1 MNRVLVIDDEVG
13 VLNHLMVLL
22 AQSQQYEVET
32 LSDSRKAFEVIAAGH
47 FDALLLDMAMP
58 GVSGLEVL
66 RYVRAQHPEIGVVV
80 ISGVEDI
87 RLAVESMKLGAQDYL
102 VKPVEERDLFEALA
116 RAVSPRA
123 DVDGNQEPG
132 GGGRPEPLGRSG
144 AAKMQGQA
152 S

>member
-22 AQSQQYEVET
+22 AQSEQYEVET

-47 FDALLLDMAMP
+47 FDVILLDMAMP

-66 RYVRAQHPEIGVVV
+66 RHVREHYPEIGVV
-80 ISGVEDI
+80 ILSGVEDI
-87 RLAVESMKLGAQDYL
+87 RLAVETMKLGAHDYL
-102 VKPVEERDLFEALA
+102 LKPVEEHDLFKALA

-123 DVDGNQEPG
+123 NISENQGPG
-132 GGGRPEPLGRSG
+132 GGGKPES
-144 AAKMQGQA
+144 Q

>member
-47 FDALLLDMAMP
+47 FNAILLDMAMP

-66 RYVRAQHPEIGVVV
+66 RYVREHHPEIGVV
-80 ISGVEDI
+80 ILSGVEDI
-87 RLAVESMKLGAQDYL
+87 RLAVETMKLGAHDYL
-102 VKPVEERDLFEALA
+102 LKPVEEHDLFEALA

-123 DVDGNQEPG
+123 DAGENQEPG
-132 GGGRPEPLGRSG
+132 GGGRSEPLGRSQ
-144 AAKMQGQA
+144 AANM
-152 S
+152 

>member
-47 FDALLLDMAMP
+47 FDAILLDMAMP

-66 RYVRAQHPEIGVVV
+66 RYVRENHPKVGVV
-80 ISGVEDI
+80 ILSGVEDI
-87 RLAVESMKLGAQDYL
+87 RLAVESMKLGAYDYL
-102 VKPVEERDLFEALA
+102 VKPVEESDLFEALA

-123 DVDGNQEPG
+123 DGGGNQEAGAG
-132 GGGRPEPLGRSG
+132 GKPEPPERSE
-144 AAKMQGQA
+144 AVKM
-152 S
+152 

>member
-47 FDALLLDMAMP
+47 FDAILLDMAMP

-102 VKPVEERDLFEALA
+102 VKPVEEHDLFEALA
-116 RAVSPRA
+116 RALSPRA
-123 DVDGNQEPG
+123 DAGGNQEPR
-132 GGGRPEPLGRSG
+132 GGGRPEPPERSEE
-144 AAKMQGQA
+144 AKMQGQA
-152 S
+152 